1 MDGQRFLSATRNLQG
16 RSASVDRSR
25 LKKRPRGYDVVAFY
39 KGEIGPWLSQRLLD
53 SGEPEG
59 QPNFL
64 ADFGLHTEN
73 ARCCELQAA
82 RCVHAGLGMV
92 FSRAQPNALA

>member
-1 MDGQRFLSATRNLQG
+1 MDGQGVPVSESKPAMTTGVR
-16 RSASVDRSR
+16 DRSR
-25 LKKRPRGYDVVAFY
+25 LKELPGGYDVVAFY
-39 KGEIGPWLSQRLLD
+39 EGEIGPRLSQRLLD

-59 QPNFL
+59 QPDVL

-73 ARCCELQAA
+73 ARCCKLQAA
-82 RCVHAGLGMV
+82 RCVHAGLGVV